1 MYWHLSHLQQFL
13 FNHVCKRKGGL
24 IMKKLI
30 LLFIVFLLVF
40 SSVACSSADPISQS
54 APEESKAAKEDKHSA
69 SSNQSQTS
77 VVSEGKAAGNSAD
90 MASTAAESPMMN
102 PPNGAEYH
110 EMHFKHYG
118 TNPFVSTEDDKQSTF
133 AVDVD
138 TGSYTVMRNYINRG
152 SLPPEEA
159 VRVEEF
165 INYFKMD
172 YRVPEDETFAIH
184 IDGGNSAFGE
194 GYQLLRVGVK
204 GKEVEVED
212 RKDARLMFV
221 IDVSGSMDRENRLE
235 LVKKS
240 LRLLVDQLGD
250 RDKVGIVVYGSQGEK
265 ILDPTSIDEKDKILE
280 AIDRLRPGGSTNAE
294 EGLQIGYEMASEY
307 FKDGAVNRVILCSDG
322 VANVGKTG
330 ADGILK
336 TIKKHAQ
343 EGITLSTF
351 GFGMGNYNDVL
362 MEQLADK
369 GDGNY
374 AYVDTFSEARRIFTE
389 ELTGTLQT
397 IAKDVK
403 IQVEFDPEKVDRYR
417 LIGYENRDIK
427 DKDFRN
433 DNVDAGE
440 IGSGHSVTALYEIKL
455 KGDHRRNLGEVRLR
469 YKDVESEEVEEL
481 RAPIQVGDEL
491 PKDLEFLASVAEFSE
506 ILRGSFW
513 AKESSLRNVLELA
526 EESAEDEQQM
536 EFVRL
541 IKDSIAIK
549 GK

>member
-1 MYWHLSHLQQFL
+1 
-13 FNHVCKRKGGL
+13 
-24 IMKKLI
+24 
-30 LLFIVFLLVF
+30 
-40 SSVACSSADPISQS
+40 
-54 APEESKAAKEDKHSA
+54 
-69 SSNQSQTS
+69 
-77 VVSEGKAAGNSAD
+77 
-90 MASTAAESPMMN
+90 
-102 PPNGAEYH
+102 
-110 EMHFKHYG
+110 
-118 TNPFVSTEDDKQSTF
+118 
-133 AVDVD
+133 
-138 TGSYTVMRNYINRG
+138 
-152 SLPPEEA
+152 
-159 VRVEEF
+159 
-165 INYFKMD
+165 
-172 YRVPEDETFAIH
+172 
-184 IDGGNSAFGE
+184 
-194 GYQLLRVGVK
+194 
-204 GKEVEVED
+204 
-212 RKDARLMFV
+212 
-221 IDVSGSMDRENRLE
+221 
-235 LVKKS
+235 VKKS